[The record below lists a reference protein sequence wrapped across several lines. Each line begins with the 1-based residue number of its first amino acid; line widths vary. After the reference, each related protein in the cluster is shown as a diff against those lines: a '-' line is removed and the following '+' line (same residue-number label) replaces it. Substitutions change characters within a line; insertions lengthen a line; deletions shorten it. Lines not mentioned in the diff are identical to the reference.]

1 MVVNIKIK
9 VKTEIT
15 VVTIPIFLDLVQP
28 TKEIIDS
35 KDIIPNKRVAA
46 PSVLWYVNSLLSI
59 FSGYPGVVIIITAVH
74 ANMEIRNKPA
84 ANVEVSRIYFISFVL
99 TSATKRFAITKIEKP
114 PKSETIKTVW
124 LESLFQYSKLI
135 SVIIFFLYVFVKG
148 QLSFPVDKNKNT
160 AQKNR
165 AFTINLLFQ
174 DLLA

>member
-28 TKEIIDS
+28 TKEIIES
-35 KDIIPNKRVAA
+35 KDIIPNRRVAA

-59 FSGYPGVVIIITAVH
+59 FSGYPGVVIIMTAVH

-84 ANVEVSRIYFISFVL
+84 ANVEVNRIYFISFVL

-135 SVIIFFLYVFVKG
+135 SLIIFFYVFVNSK
-148 QLSFPVDKNKNT
+148 LSFPYNKNKNT